1 MIQKINMN
9 STEFKPN
16 GDLVLVK
23 VQQKRKD
30 DEKTSAFGIV
40 IEQAKLKSV
49 NDRPSFGCVIAVGSK
64 VTDIEAGD
72 WVVFPNT
79 DGQDVHFNDTEENYL
94 TDDLAQFIILRQVSI
109 LGKKKI

>member
-49 NDRPSFGCVIAVGSK
+49 NDRPSYGYVIAVGSK

-109 LGKKKI
+109 LGKKI